1 MQKRIYSQQAA
12 KEKVLR
18 VGLCESK
25 KTGSVRVFRQVWA
38 KLDKKFRV
46 WMVSGIDAS
55 CTLMDASEFYKMH
68 KVTEY
73 HSVIA
78 NVMLGATSGRL
89 ANEG

>member
-1 MQKRIYSQQAA
+1 MQKRIYSQPSEN
-12 KEKVLR
+12 EKVLR

-25 KTGSVRVFRQVWA
+25 KTGSVRVFRQVWK

-46 WMVSGIDAS
+46 WMVSGIDSS
-55 CTLMDASEFYKMH
+55 CTIMDASEFYKMH

-78 NVMLGATSGRL
+78 NVMLGATSRRQT
-89 ANEG
+89 NES